1 MSQTITPAV
10 NWLRNYYFTRAAF
23 AVCWVAAAFTLGQ
36 SVPELAGVLLI
47 FYPAFDAAANWLDA
61 GRNGGLA
68 RNKTQAINLV
78 VSALTA
84 VSVATALCYGMNA
97 VLAVIGAW
105 ASLAGILQLATAL
118 RRWKSYGAQWA
129 MILSGAQSALV
140 GAVFLK
146 QATGPL
152 TPTITTIAPYAAF
165 GAFYFLISTIWLTF
179 TAKRRLAA

>member
-1 MSQTITPAV
+1 MSQTIAPAV

-36 SVPELAGVLLI
+36 SVSELAGVLLI
-47 FYPAFDAAANWLDA
+47 IYPAFDAVANWVDA
-61 GRNGGLA
+61 RRNGGLA
-68 RNKTQAINLV
+68 RNKPQAINLV

-84 VSVATALCYGMNA
+84 VAVATALCYGMNA

-129 MILSGAQSALV
+129 MILSGAQSAV
-140 GAVFLK
+140 AGVFFIARRVAPRLR
-146 QATGPL
+146 TSPPSHL
-152 TPTITTIAPYAAF
+152 TRPSAPSIF
-165 GAFYFLISTIWLTF
+165 SS
-179 TAKRRLAA
+179 RRSG